1 MQKFSASIVTL
12 NYWVRLIQ
20 TRVTHVSKP
29 VCSSIEVTCYVSH
42 AHKTAG
48 KTDYN
53 LILRILDSRP
63 DGKIHPNGSR
73 SPYFITNHNKNIL
86 KHLCKDTWL
95 GITGC
100 GQVPSITLREV
111 LPHADKCSNLFLC
124 FASMCNS
131 NCTQG
136 KWSAFVMEGNTYR
149 VTLFTFSCRF
159 EEVSKKAL
167 ENVHSLISVS
177 VTVTHAFETRFW
189 NAVLRKLPY
198 FKQMKVG

>member
-1 MQKFSASIVTL
+1 
-12 NYWVRLIQ
+12 
-20 TRVTHVSKP
+20 
-29 VCSSIEVTCYVSH
+29 
-42 AHKTAG
+42 
-48 KTDYN
+48 
-53 LILRILDSRP
+53 
-63 DGKIHPNGSR
+63 
-73 SPYFITNHNKNIL
+73 
-86 KHLCKDTWL
+86 
-95 GITGC
+95 
-100 GQVPSITLREV
+100 
-111 LPHADKCSNLFLC
+111 
-124 FASMCNS
+124 MCNS